1 MSRRLLLVACT
12 LLLAACRHVVPP
24 EVTGITLPRLPAA
37 EERLLIEVDVGVLGP
52 GEELVLRTANGE
64 LVGTVSP
71 HGIRAGHGAGTY
83 VVPVPPAIAA
93 THIAHHRLPV
103 QILVERA
110 GAAVR
115 PARGDEVRGLR
126 AVVIRGR

>member
-1 MSRRLLLVACT
+1 MGRRLLLVACT
-12 LLLAACRHVVPP
+12 LLVAACRHMAPP
-24 EVTGITLPRLPAA
+24 EGSGVTLPRLPAA

-71 HGIRAGHGAGTY
+71 HGIRAGHPAGTY

-93 THIAHHRLPV
+93 THIVNHRLPV

-115 PARGDEVRGLR
+115 PARDNEVRGLR
-126 AVVIRGR
+126 AIVVKP